1 MLHIISK
8 HFYVSGRYVMKKMNI
23 SNGCKKFML
32 CYVIFLFALSI
43 FYIPA
48 MADDLYVF
56 PNKGQDQ
63 EQIDNDKAACYRW
76 ARDQTGFDPMAQP
89 TATAPPPPQQ
99 RPTANPGRG
108 TLGGAAIGAAIGSMS
123 GEAGKGAAIGAGSGM
138 LLGGARRQE
147 QIRQQEQANQQW
159 AQQQAQIYQ
168 QQRSAYNRAYA
179 ACLEGKDYTVK

>member
-1 MLHIISK
+1 
-8 HFYVSGRYVMKKMNI
+8 MKKLNI
-23 SNGCKKFML
+23 GNRCKRSML
-32 CYVIFLFALSI
+32 CYAIIMLVLTLFNVPVLAN
-43 FYIPA
+43 
-48 MADDLYVF
+48 DLYVF
-56 PNKGQDQ
+56 PNKGQSQ

-89 TATAPPPPQQ
+89 TATSPPPPQQ
-99 RPTANPGRG
+99 QPTADPGRG
-108 TLGGAAIGAAIGSMS
+108 TLRGAAVGAAIGSLS

-147 QIRQQEQANQQW
+147 QIRQQEQANEQW

-168 QQRSAYNRAYA
+168 QQRSEYNRAYA